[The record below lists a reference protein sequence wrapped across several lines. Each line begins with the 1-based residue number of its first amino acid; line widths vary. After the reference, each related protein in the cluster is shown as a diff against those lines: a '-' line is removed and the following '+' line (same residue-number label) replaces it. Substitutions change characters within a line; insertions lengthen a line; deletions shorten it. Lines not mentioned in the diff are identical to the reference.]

1 VALAARGIVDL
12 ENSGHCAVAFLCF
25 DSHSRHESIVIGSR
39 AALPQELHGG
49 IKLATPYYPMRLGV
63 FLPNWVGDVVM
74 ATPALRA
81 MRQFVGDKGQLVGIM
96 RPYVA
101 EVLTGTSLLDQQI
114 TYDKPTRRLAVATRE
129 VYQSIRAAKL
139 DRVVLLTN
147 SLRTAW
153 MAWRC
158 GAPERFGYRGQGMA
172 RSWLLTNCLAP
183 PLAPEGGPMAT
194 IDAYRRLSEA
204 AGCGSTSPQLELAT
218 TNSDEAAADAVWQR
232 LRLPPGDRVIVL
244 NSGSA
249 YGAAKQWPAEYFT
262 ELARRI
268 VDGGDYSVLVN
279 CGPSEREVA
288 RGIAASANDPRI
300 VSLADEQEL
309 PMGLTKACLRR
320 SRLLVTTDSG
330 PRFFAIAFGRQVI
343 TLFGPTDP
351 LRTITHYDAEAC
363 VSLSLDCQ
371 PCMERTCPL
380 LHHRCMHDLSVDQV
394 YDIVLKKLDAKA
406 AASAAAVVG

>member
-1 VALAARGIVDL
+1 
-12 ENSGHCAVAFLCF
+12 
-25 DSHSRHESIVIGSR
+25 
-39 AALPQELHGG
+39 
-49 IKLATPYYPMRLGV
+49 MRLGV

-81 MRQFVGDKGQLVGIM
+81 MRQFVGDDGLLVGIM

-101 EVLTGTSLLDQQI
+101 EVLMGTSLLDQQI
-114 TYDKPTRRLAVATRE
+114 TYEKPKSPIVSASRE
-129 VYQSIRAAKL
+129 VYQLLRAAKM

-153 MAWRC
+153 IAWRS
-158 GAPERFGYRGQGMA
+158 GARERFGYRGQGMA

-183 PLAPEGGPMAT
+183 PLAVDGGPMAT
-194 IDAYRRLSEA
+194 IDAYRQLAEA
-204 AGCGSTSPQLELAT
+204 AGCGPTSPLLELAT
-218 TNSDEAAADAVWQR
+218 SNADEAAADAVWKR
-232 LRLPPGDRVIVL
+232 LRLPPGERVVVL

-249 YGAAKQWPAEYFT
+249 YGAAKQWPSEYFS

-268 VDGGDYSVLVN
+268 VVSGEYSVLIN

-288 RGIAASANDPRI
+288 RGIAAAANNPR
-300 VSLADEQEL
+300 VVALADEEQL

-330 PRFFAIAFGRQVI
+330 PRFFAIAFGRPVV

-351 LRTITHYDAEAC
+351 LRTVTHYDAETC
-363 VSLSLDCQ
+363 LSLSLDCQ
-371 PCMERTCPL
+371 PCMKRTCPL
-380 LHHRCMHDLSVDQV
+380 VHHRCMRDLSVDHV
-394 YDIVLKKLDAKA
+394 YDTVAKKLDAKQA
-406 AASAAAVVG
+406 ACATAVIG